1 MGVKDVWKSKVNEY
15 YAKDLTGS
23 ADLKTGACCADV
35 PSENLKPIL
44 AKIHDEVLAKFYG
57 CGSPLPAVLESKVI
71 LDLGCGTGRDVVMA
85 AALAGPEGRVIGLDM
100 TDEQLD
106 VANRHKAYHSEIFG
120 LPEGVIEFKKGQ
132 IEDLSFLEDDSV
144 DVVISNCVVNLSPDK
159 KQVLSEV
166 FRVLKPGGEFYF
178 SDVFSDR
185 RLNPAVLEDKV
196 LLGECLA
203 GALYEHDFRRMV
215 QSFRIL
221 DIREVKRA
229 GIPLYDPSVISK
241 LGGVR
246 FTSITYRI
254 WNLNTLED
262 LCEDYGQAVRY
273 NGKLEN
279 SPWMFELDAGH
290 HFEAKRITPVCR
302 NTFLMLK
309 DTRFAPYFDF
319 MGDDSVH
326 LGKFADCGD
335 GADLTAEDCGC

>member
-1 MGVKDVWKSKVNEY
+1 MSEKDVWKLKVNEY

-23 ADLKTGACCADV
+23 ADLKTGACCADS
-35 PSENLKPIL
+35 PAEYLKPIL
-44 AKIHDEVLAKFYG
+44 AKVHDEVISKFYG
-57 CGSPLPAVLESKVI
+57 CGSPLPSVLEGKTV

-106 VANRHKAYHSEIFG
+106 VANRHKSYHCEAYG
-120 LPEGVIEFKKGQ
+120 LPESVIEFKKGQ

-144 DVVISNCVVNLSPDK
+144 DVVISNCVVNLSSDK
-159 KQVLSEV
+159 KQVLAEV

-185 RLNPAVLEDKV
+185 RMAPEVVEDKV

-215 QSFRIL
+215 QGFGIL

-241 LGGVR
+241 LGNVN

-254 WNLNTLED
+254 WNLTSLED

-273 NGKLEN
+273 NGSLEG
-279 SPWMFELDAGH
+279 SPWSFELDAGH
-290 HFEAKRITPVCR
+290 HFEASRITPVCR
-302 NTFLMLK
+302 NTFKMLK
-309 DTRFAPYFDF
+309 ETRFEPYFDF

-326 LGKFADCGD
+326 LGKFADCG
-335 GADLTAEDCGC
+335 TESSIEDCGC